1 MTNTQTYYV
10 RHEVSEEIYIER
22 SGFIFEGLASCYEQI
37 NERPDEFKLVE
48 VERDKLMAWQMDVS
62 LETVLGM
69 PHQQRPHGWG
79 IQIPMIP
86 EMVCSRGESL
96 TSHESNETLQRNR
109 YRCCKATTI
118 CHSFVA
124 SHDDALSKF

>member
-10 RHEVSEEIYIER
+10 SHEVSKEIFIEHYD
-22 SGFIFEGLASCYEQI
+22 FTLEGLASYYEQI
-37 NERPDEFKLVE
+37 NEGPEEFKLVE

-69 PHQQRPHGWG
+69 PQQQRPHGWG

-86 EMVCSRGESL
+86 EMVCSRGESI
-96 TSHESNETLQRNR
+96 TQQ
-109 YRCCKATTI
+109 I
-118 CHSFVA
+118 
-124 SHDDALSKF
+124 SK

>member
-10 RHEVSEEIYIER
+10 SYEVSKEIFIEHYD
-22 SGFIFEGLASCYEQI
+22 FILEGLASYYEQI
-37 NERPDEFKLVE
+37 NEGPEEFKLVE
-48 VERDKLMAWQMDVS
+48 VEREKQMAWQVDVS

-86 EMVCSRGESL
+86 EMVCSRGESI
-96 TSHESNETLQRNR
+96 TQQ
-109 YRCCKATTI
+109 I
-118 CHSFVA
+118 
-124 SHDDALSKF
+124 SK

>member
-10 RHEVSEEIYIER
+10 SYEVSKEIFIEHYD
-22 SGFIFEGLASCYEQI
+22 FILEGLASYYEQI
-37 NERPDEFKLVE
+37 NEGPEEFKLVE

-69 PHQQRPHGWG
+69 PQQQRPHGWG

-86 EMVCSRGESL
+86 EMVCSRGESI
-96 TSHESNETLQRNR
+96 TQQ
-109 YRCCKATTI
+109 I
-118 CHSFVA
+118 
-124 SHDDALSKF
+124 SK